1 MQKYQIWNK
10 QDSVLTPSGAIFTAE
25 QWLEKYPIARLDSI
39 VVVLAAG
46 EINGALFAT
55 LGDMMRRAEA
65 DGCDFASC
73 TTNEEK
79 LQAIEDFEDARMKAQ
94 TEAAEQAAAEKAAQ
108 EEVNTTS
115 LASIAASMEY
125 QNMLTLEDEEVT
137 A

>member
-39 VVVLAAG
+39 VVILAAG

-65 DGCDFASC
+65 DGCDFSSC

-94 TEAAEQAAAEKAAQ
+94 AEAAEQAAAEKAAQ

-125 QNMLTLEDEEVT
+125 QNMLTLEDAEVIE
-137 A
+137 

>member
-1 MQKYQIWNK
+1 MKQYQIWNK
-10 QDSVLTPSGAIFTAE
+10 QDPVLTPSGAIFTAE

-65 DGCDFASC
+65 DGCDFSSC

-94 TEAAEQAAAEKAAQ
+94 TETAKKAAAEKAA
-108 EEVNTTS
+108 
-115 LASIAASMEY
+115 
-125 QNMLTLEDEEVT
+125 
-137 A
+137 